1 MTDNAFHRL
10 LDTVEQVDAA
20 AAAAKAAGTPVP
32 PAFAFGGK
40 FAEYQQRAAVKARP
54 PVVFGA
60 AEGFDPPVEI
70 KPPNPERLDAMN
82 RVILDKDKL
91 VILMAGALDE
101 DDPNFDAEGRKEFD
115 RLWAVVGQMDIE
127 AYRLL
132 FKDIL
137 DQLFGKGAVN
147 VAGGTRRS

>member
-1 MTDNAFHRL
+1 MSENTFTPPIADSANPYSIDGLTDAL
-10 LDTVEQVDAA
+10 AA
-20 AAAAKAAGTPVP
+20 TPA
-32 PAFAFGGK
+32 PAAFGGK
-40 FAEYQQRAAVKARP
+40 FLEYQQRAALKARP
-54 PVVFGA
+54 PAVFGA

-70 KPPNPERLDAMN
+70 KPPNPERLDGMN

-115 RLWAVVGQMDIE
+115 RLWAVVGRMDIE

-147 VAGGTRRS
+147 VAGGTKRS